1 MCADGAR
8 QPAPGRGGRFARQK
22 ELRRRLRPSPAAWF
36 PLGFLPRWPSV
47 LAAWRRFSSAIP
59 PPCLRGPLLCL
70 PNADLARHVLVT
82 GLTGAHKTTAL
93 TLPVLL
99 EAARAGVSVVAF
111 DLKYG
116 ERDSLAAAVPEW
128 WRRGRDVLLF
138 APLDGASLRWNP
150 LLSCRSFGDAY
161 EFAVHLFPDEP
172 NENANLAYWTGA
184 ERHVCAA
191 LVWALVSDGGGRS
204 VARLRALAEGGPET
218 VSAYVR
224 GHPHASIVTSHL
236 GAYRAMLPKD
246 QAGILQGIAAR
257 LESWTDERVS
267 LATADPRGAG
277 SWDEI
282 DLERLRREPTLLLVG
297 VPQAALPRLR
307 ILCQLLMRVLAAH
320 MLRPRAR
327 HEPVP
332 VVYLLEELPAWGV
345 LPGLADHL
353 ATFRSRD
360 VAIVAT
366 VQSEAQGQS
375 VYGTIG
381 WAAIAANFVS
391 KIYFPSLAD
400 PDAER
405 LSRALGTTTIDR
417 VSRSRGWSGT
427 GRQESQHMQVV
438 EVPLRRPEALQG
450 IGAAEDEIIVRCSGL
465 APARLWCPPF
475 HVRPPYSRLVPD
487 VAPSTVEIAIR
498 HHARWRERNACGRRR
513 RVESAK
519 PSPAPPAEPR
529 SVSSFAVVVPAPAA
543 ASAPVALIQPG
554 DRGDD
559 GAADDLSAFI
569 NTLLDDCDGRTG
581 PRVVCRGNRPIE
593 LRVPPALAFRLLGNG
608 ERAQTVVRRW
618 AARRWVRQV
627 RPVFVL
633 ERCALDAL
641 GPDLQRRLAAALH
654 ELPAIRS
661 RSGDKQT

>member
-1 MCADGAR
+1 MPAGLPSPGGA
-8 QPAPGRGGRFARQK
+8 RFARRK
-22 ELRRRLRPSPAAWF
+22 ELRRRLRPSPGAWF
-36 PLGFLPRWPSV
+36 PLGSLPPWPSV
-47 LAAWRRFSSAIP
+47 LMAWRRLLRAVP
-59 PPCLRGPLLCL
+59 PPFLRGPLLCL

-99 EAARAGVSVVAF
+99 DAARAGVSVVAF

-116 ERDSLAAAVPEW
+116 ERDSLARAAPEW
-128 WRRGRDVLLF
+128 WRRGRRVLVF

-150 LLSCRSFGDAY
+150 LASCQSFGDAY
-161 EFAVHLFPDEP
+161 EFATHLFPDEP
-172 NENANLAYWTGA
+172 NEDATRAYWTGA

-191 LVWALVSDGGGRS
+191 LVWALASDDGGRS
-204 VARLRALAEGGPET
+204 VARLRALAEAGPDT
-218 VSAYVR
+218 VSAFVR
-224 GHPHASIVTSHL
+224 RHPRASVVVSHL
-236 GAYRAMLPKD
+236 GAYGAMLPKD

-257 LESWTDERVS
+257 LESWTDERVV
-267 LATADPRGAG
+267 LATADPRGVR

-332 VVYLLEELPAWGV
+332 VVYLLEELPAWGM

-375 VYGTIG
+375 VYGTTG

-405 LSRALGTTTIDR
+405 LSRALGSTTVDQ
-417 VSRSRGWSGT
+417 VSRSRGWSGM
-427 GRQESQHMQVV
+427 GRQESEHTQVV

-450 IGAAEDEIIVRCSGL
+450 ISAVEDEIIVRCSGL
-465 APARLWCPPF
+465 PPARLWCPPF
-475 HVRPPYSRLVPD
+475 HVRPPYSCLVPD
-487 VAPSTVEIAIR
+487 VAPSTVEIAIT
-498 HHARWRERNACGRRR
+498 HHAKCRERDAREWRGRA
-513 RVESAK
+513 EAPK
-519 PSPAPPAEPR
+519 PPQAVLAEPR
-529 SVSSFAVVVPAPAA
+529 PLPSVAVAAPAPAA
-543 ASAPVALIQPG
+543 SAPPAVIQAG
-554 DRGDD
+554 DHGDD
-559 GAADDLSAFI
+559 GANDDLSAFI
-569 NTLLDDCDGRTG
+569 NTLLNQSGGCTC
-581 PRVVCRGNRPIE
+581 PRVVCRGDRPME
-593 LRVPPALAFRLLGNG
+593 LRLPPALAFRLLGDG
-608 ERAQTVVRRW
+608 ERAQAVVRRW

-633 ERCALDAL
+633 ERCALDTL
-641 GPDLQRRLAAALH
+641 GPDLQSRLAALRM
-654 ELPAIRS
+654 LPGVPS
-661 RSGDKQT
+661 PSGDPKT